1 MKPVKRYVLA
11 LAFVFS
17 VSVGTAALSSCGGG
31 PAGPTPASAQ
41 ARGQVVFA
49 RYCNSCHPGGGRGA
63 GPALPML
70 VASRSDDELRSLV
83 RGGKNRMPA
92 FGPEVIPDDQLS
104 DLIAYLR
111 TLK

>member
-1 MKPVKRYVLA
+1 MKPVRKCL
-11 LAFVFS
+11 LTLTFVFS
-17 VSVGTAALSSCGGG
+17 AFVSVMALSACGGN

-41 ARGQVVFA
+41 ARGQVVFS

-70 VASRSDDELRSLV
+70 VASRSDDELRSVV